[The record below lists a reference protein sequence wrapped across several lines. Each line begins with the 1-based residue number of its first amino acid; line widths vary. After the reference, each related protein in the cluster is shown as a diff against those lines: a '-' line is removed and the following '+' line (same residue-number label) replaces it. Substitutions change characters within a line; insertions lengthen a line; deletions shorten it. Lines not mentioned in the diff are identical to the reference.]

1 MQTKFIF
8 ITGGVVSGLGK
19 GIAGASIGALLES
32 RGLTV
37 SLMKL
42 DPYINIDAGTM
53 NPFQHGEVYVTEDGA
68 ETDLDLGHYER
79 YTHAT
84 VSRLHNCTTGQIYDS
99 IIRKERA
106 GEYLGATVQV
116 VPHVIDEIK
125 QAILRSSENVDIAIV
140 EIGGTVGDIESLP
153 FLEAIRQFR
162 HEYGRE
168 NTLYIHLTLIIYT
181 TEMKTK
187 PTQHSVGKLREIG
200 IQPDMLICRT
210 PEPLPEK
217 LREKISLFTNVSADA
232 VIDGIDVDFL
242 YEIPL
247 MYHKQKLDDK
257 IIELLQ
263 MWTRRPKLQNWVDIV
278 ESYKDPIDEVTIAFV
293 GKYVNQRDTYE
304 SLNEALVHGGIAA
317 NLRLHLS
324 YINSEEITSE
334 NLAES
339 LQDAHAVLVAP
350 GFGER
355 GTNGKLFAVQYA
367 REQQIPFLG
376 ICLGMQMAV
385 IEFARNVA
393 GIHDADSAEFRTAHP
408 NNVIDLMPDQ
418 QGQQNTGGTM
428 RLGSYAAR
436 LKEGS
441 RIAEVYQQT
450 NIRERHRHRYE
461 VMNQFLPRLQ
471 EAGLVIS
478 GRNPERDLVETIELP
493 EHPWFIGCQY
503 HPELQ
508 SKPFAPHPLFAAFV
522 KAAQQ
527 FKHSQSR

>member
-79 YTHAT
+79 YTNAV
-84 VSRLHNCTTGQIYDS
+84 VSRVHNCTTGQIYDK

-125 QAILRSSENVDIAIV
+125 EAVLRASDNVDIAIV

-162 HEYGRE
+162 HDYGRE
-168 NTLYIHLTLIIYT
+168 NTLYIHLTLIICT

-210 PEPLPEK
+210 PEPLPDK
-217 LREKISLFTNVSADA
+217 LREKIALFTNVPVDA
-232 VIDGIDVDFL
+232 VIDGLDVDFL

-247 MYHKQKLDDK
+247 VYHKQKLDDK

-278 ESYKDPIDEVTIAFV
+278 EAYKEPIDEITIAFV
-293 GKYVNQRDTYE
+293 GKL
-304 SLNEALVHGGIAA
+304 SL
-317 NLRLHLS
+317 
-324 YINSEEITSE
+324 
-334 NLAES
+334 
-339 LQDAHAVLVAP
+339 
-350 GFGER
+350 
-355 GTNGKLFAVQYA
+355 
-367 REQQIPFLG
+367 
-376 ICLGMQMAV
+376 
-385 IEFARNVA
+385 
-393 GIHDADSAEFRTAHP
+393 IH
-408 NNVIDLMPDQ
+408 I
-418 QGQQNTGGTM
+418 
-428 RLGSYAAR
+428 
-436 LKEGS
+436 
-441 RIAEVYQQT
+441 
-450 NIRERHRHRYE
+450 
-461 VMNQFLPRLQ
+461 
-471 EAGLVIS
+471 
-478 GRNPERDLVETIELP
+478 
-493 EHPWFIGCQY
+493 
-503 HPELQ
+503 
-508 SKPFAPHPLFAAFV
+508 
-522 KAAQQ
+522 
-527 FKHSQSR
+527 